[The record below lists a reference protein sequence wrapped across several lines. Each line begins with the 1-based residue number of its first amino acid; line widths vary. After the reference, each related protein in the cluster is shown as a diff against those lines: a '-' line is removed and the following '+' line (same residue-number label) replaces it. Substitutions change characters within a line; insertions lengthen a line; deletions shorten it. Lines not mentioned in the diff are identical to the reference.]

1 MSLRLPVASTLAL
14 VLSCAHGALGQEVRG
29 LPTDDPTL
37 KPRQY
42 RTAEYLKSCDKDS
55 FSSVDRALCLADTVK
70 KLKIALRSELQRQ
83 AADDAE
89 TEAEDPVGGKT
100 GPERAQILKR
110 NNARTQK
117 AWDAYYKAACDA
129 VAEKWEIGGGNGGAI
144 TTGQCMVRL
153 LVQRINEV
161 RG

>member
-1 MSLRLPVASTLAL
+1 M
-14 VLSCAHGALGQEVRG
+14 RG

-42 RTAEYLKSCDKDS
+42 RTFDYLKACDKDDL
-55 FSSVDRALCLADTVK
+55 SSVDRSGCLADVVK
-70 KLKIALRSELQRQ
+70 KLRVTLRSELQRQ

-89 TEAEDPVGGKT
+89 AEAQDPAGGKT
-100 GPERAQILKR
+100 GLERAQILKR

-117 AWDAYYKAACDA
+117 AWDAYFKAACDA
-129 VAEKWEIGGGNGGAI
+129 VAEKWEISGGNGGAI
-144 TTGQCMVRL
+144 ATGQCMVRM